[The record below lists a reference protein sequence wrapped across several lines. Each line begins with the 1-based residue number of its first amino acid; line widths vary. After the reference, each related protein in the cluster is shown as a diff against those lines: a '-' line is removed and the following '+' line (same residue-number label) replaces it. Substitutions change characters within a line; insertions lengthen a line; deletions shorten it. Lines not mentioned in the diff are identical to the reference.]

1 MEAMESAPAGPTAN
15 IMLMNIAMPVAC
27 GIAHQRNDDLAAAEL
42 SAMTAR
48 RACVLVNALLPRVH
62 AIATGADELVAALGA
77 ARGAHAGGV
86 EFSDDYINSW
96 SSILQNFG
104 YDDEQLAAI
113 ETALAGLAGRSSES

>member
-1 MEAMESAPAGPTAN
+1 
-15 IMLMNIAMPVAC
+15 MLMNIAMPVAC

-48 RACVLVNALLPRVH
+48 RACVLVNALLPRVR